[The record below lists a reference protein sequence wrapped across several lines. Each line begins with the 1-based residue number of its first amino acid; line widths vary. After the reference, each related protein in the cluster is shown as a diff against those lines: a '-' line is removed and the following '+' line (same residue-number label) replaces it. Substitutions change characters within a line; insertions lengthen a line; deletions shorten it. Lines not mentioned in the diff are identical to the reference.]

1 MLKTKANVAVF
12 VTLLGVGSVAQAQ
25 SASDVI
31 ATVDGVE
38 ITLGQ
43 MIIARNQLPPQ
54 YQQLDDAVL
63 FNGVLEQLIQQQVFA
78 NTFETDPARVTLAL
92 ENERR
97 ALLAG
102 EAINL
107 INQEAVTEEALEQAY
122 REVVLDQPP
131 QEEFSASHI
140 LVATREEAQAV
151 LDRLAGGEEFAALAV
166 ELSTD
171 FGSGANGGDLGWF
184 RRGMMVAPFEE
195 AVLALEPG
203 GVSDPVETQ
212 FGWHVVTLHE
222 TRELAPPA
230 FEQIAGELE
239 TQLRQT
245 AIEVQLV
252 ELTDAAAIDRADTS
266 EIDPAVLR
274 DLTLLEN

>member
-1 MLKTKANVAVF
+1 M
-12 VTLLGVGSVAQAQ
+12 
-25 SASDVI
+25 
-31 ATVDGVE
+31 
-38 ITLGQ
+38 
-43 MIIARNQLPPQ
+43 
-54 YQQLDDAVL
+54 
-63 FNGVLEQLIQQQVFA
+63 
-78 NTFETDPARVTLAL
+78 
-92 ENERR
+92 
-97 ALLAG
+97 
-102 EAINL
+102 
-107 INQEAVTEEALEQAY
+107 
-122 REVVLDQPP
+122 
-131 QEEFSASHI
+131 
-140 LVATREEAQAV
+140 
-151 LDRLAGGEEFAALAV
+151 LDRLAGGEEFATLAV

-195 AVLALEPG
+195 AVLSLEPG
-203 GVSDPVETQ
+203 GVSEPVETQ

-252 ELTDAAAIDRADTS
+252 ELTDAAAIDRADTT